1 MQLLHECRENGHD
14 HFERLKRHR
23 QIPLQYKHSS
33 NQNNNDDFELQNH
46 EAILEHL
53 ESISSCNSQN
63 MARSRCNVLDC
74 VLSAEA
80 SGMYDLTKSTIPE
93 SSISET
99 DTSFLLNDLEE
110 IKNNGFTLEELW
122 KNEYELRRDKYKQR
136 TSNSGVADPIPSVS
150 DNSSSIAHTL
160 SDGSELRNALQNK
173 TPSISMIAQNILPT
187 TTENYVD
194 IDAMI
199 KKFTLNTEQ
208 ARAFK
213 LVCEQSLNRENEPLR
228 LYLGGAGGTGKSRVI
243 HALKDF
249 FIQRGQERRLRLTA
263 FTGVA
268 AQHISGMTIHAA
280 LHLNEMIKTGPQS
293 KTNRDLQIMWEG
305 VDFLFIDE
313 VSMIGCKLLHRISEA
328 LIQAKGNTSP
338 FGGINVIFSGDFAQ
352 LPPVGE
358 TRLSADVNTSNLSTE
373 KKGIK
378 NDIVYGKL
386 LWLSVNQVIILT
398 ENMRQSGTEN
408 INFVKLLSRLRE
420 GCCTQDDHDLLSKRI
435 LHNTD
440 VNWEV
445 WADTPIIVSDN
456 AQKDALNERGAQA
469 FANRNNKEL
478 HWYYAVDTHRKTPVS
493 SDIKNHLNNMHSGLT
508 KQRLGKIPLVI
519 GMPVMITHNFDVE
532 NGVVNGCTG
541 ILKSIRYTTD
551 ELGNRYAVSC
561 VVESPKI
568 SASATLSM
576 LGQNQAV
583 VLQDTID
590 LIFRHP
596 HSNKKCLIKRTQLP
610 IAPAFAMTAH
620 KAQGQTLNKIII
632 DLESCRGTESPYVMV
647 SRVTSLE
654 GLLILRPFKL
664 SKIKCHQSQ
673 DTRKEINRLNRLRL
687 QTITR
692 IGTFEEK
699 KKAHALLLNEN
710 DTEHDTNTKQNKK
723 RKLKESPQNIQNK
736 KIKFQLPVAAM
747 LDHSTDRTVQAIGH
761 VSATTENQT
770 TSLAS
775 TSNIKH
781 RKRSLNSLAEEDIS
795 TNKRLRLK

>member
-1 MQLLHECRENGHD
+1 
-14 HFERLKRHR
+14 
-23 QIPLQYKHSS
+23 
-33 NQNNNDDFELQNH
+33 
-46 EAILEHL
+46 
-53 ESISSCNSQN
+53 
-63 MARSRCNVLDC
+63 
-74 VLSAEA
+74 
-80 SGMYDLTKSTIPE
+80 
-93 SSISET
+93 
-99 DTSFLLNDLEE
+99 
-110 IKNNGFTLEELW
+110 
-122 KNEYELRRDKYKQR
+122 
-136 TSNSGVADPIPSVS
+136 
-150 DNSSSIAHTL
+150 
-160 SDGSELRNALQNK
+160 
-173 TPSISMIAQNILPT
+173 
-187 TTENYVD
+187 
-194 IDAMI
+194 
-199 KKFTLNTEQ
+199 
-208 ARAFK
+208 
-213 LVCEQSLNRENEPLR
+213 
-228 LYLGGAGGTGKSRVI
+228 
-243 HALKDF
+243 
-249 FIQRGQERRLRLTA
+249 
-263 FTGVA
+263 
-268 AQHISGMTIHAA
+268 
-280 LHLNEMIKTGPQS
+280 
-293 KTNRDLQIMWEG
+293 
-305 VDFLFIDE
+305 
-313 VSMIGCKLLHRISEA
+313 
-328 LIQAKGNTSP
+328 
-338 FGGINVIFSGDFAQ
+338 
-352 LPPVGE
+352 
-358 TRLSADVNTSNLSTE
+358 
-373 KKGIK
+373 
-378 NDIVYGKL
+378 
-386 LWLSVNQVIILT
+386 
-398 ENMRQSGTEN
+398 MRQSGTEN

-673 DTRKEINRLNRLRL
+673 DTQKEINRLNRLRL

-747 LDHSTDRTVQAIGH
+747 LNHSTDWTVQAIGH

-781 RKRSLNSLAEEDIS
+781 RKRSLNSLAGEDIS